1 MAKSKSFFGLRTG
14 STKSLTFQVYRGQ
27 QITKDRVT
35 RVANP
40 RTTLQMEQRSKLPI
54 VAAARSALKGLVDHS
69 WEGVPYGEQSLRT
82 FSSKNLSAGALKVYS
97 YASPDAP
104 SPGIAEYQVSQGS
117 LRGFTA
123 LATKDSVHFTLP
135 AKIGAGPLVPA
146 MPKGTKGSTVLYHL
160 MSYFAEN
167 NIDVLRA
174 GQQLTFLTLNVPFYK
189 VLNYAGGS
197 NFGTY
202 EVPVT
207 RFDVARL
214 IMPDISKITDIDS
227 YHDDNDE
234 FELDAATTGEGITD
248 IFLRRKDGFYIRFFA
263 DETGP
268 WFSCYLSTTNVNES
282 ITVASALILSE
293 LVNGVWKRS
302 TSNLVVGNAED
313 NPLVKKVFSFDQW
326 ASLYAPKQIVSS
338 KYLNKGNAAT
348 GISGQTATGISGQ
361 RSPRRDLGP
370 AGVNAATGISGQT
383 ATGISGQRPPQSD
396 LELAGGNAATG
407 ISGQNG

>member
-117 LRGFTA
+117 LRGFNV
-123 LATKDSVHFTLP
+123 DYDRENVVHFAYP
-135 AKIGAGPLVPA
+135 ADTGEGPIVPA
-146 MPKGTKGSTVLYHL
+146 MPKGTKGSTVLFHL
-160 MSYFAEN
+160 MSFFAEKK
-167 NIDVLRA
+167 IDALRA
-174 GQQLTFLTLNVPFYK
+174 GQQLTFLTLNVPYHKTF
-189 VLNYAGGS
+189 NYVGGS
-197 NFGTY
+197 NSGTY
-202 EVPVT
+202 DVPVT

-214 IMPDISKITDIDS
+214 IMPDISQISDIDT

-234 FELDAATTGEGITD
+234 FELAKDITGNGDNTIY
-248 IFLRRKDGFYIRFFA
+248 LRRNDGFVISFFTNPASIMFACRF
-263 DETGP
+263 DTGIG
-268 WFSCYLSTTNVNES
+268 SGSS
-282 ITVASALILSE
+282 ITAARALIVSE

-302 TSNLVVGNAED
+302 TSNLIVGDAKD

-326 ASLYAPKQIVSS
+326 ASLYAPKPIVSS
-338 KYLNKGNAAT
+338 KYLNNGAEKT
-348 GISGQTATGISGQ
+348 GI
-361 RSPRRDLGP
+361 
-370 AGVNAATGISGQT
+370 N
-383 ATGISGQRPPQSD
+383 
-396 LELAGGNAATG
+396 N
-407 ISGQNG
+407 

>member
-40 RTTLQMEQRSKLPI
+40 RSTLQMEQRSKLPI

-117 LRGFTA
+117 LRGFDVDA
-123 LATKDSVHFTLP
+123 KHEGSDIVYFTLQ
-135 AKIGAGPLVPA
+135 ANIGKGPIVPA

-167 NIDVLRA
+167 KIDGLRA
-174 GQQLTFLTLNVPFYK
+174 GEQLTFLTLSVPYYK
-189 VLNYAGGS
+189 TLKYVGGS
-197 NFGTY
+197 DSGTY
-202 EVPVT
+202 DVPVT

-214 IMPDISKITDIDS
+214 IMPDISKISDIDS
-227 YHDDNDE
+227 YHDDNDD
-234 FELDAATTGEGITD
+234 FVLDSEISGEGATS
-248 IFLRRKDGFYIRFFA
+248 FTLRRKDGFLINFFTL
-263 DETGP
+263 EHSFGFKGYFTREGSVTP
-268 WFSCYLSTTNVNES
+268 IS
-282 ITVASALILSE
+282 VATALIVSE

-302 TSNLVVGNAED
+302 SSNLVVGNAA
-313 NPLVKKVFSFDQW
+313 NNQLVKTVFTFDQW

-338 KYLNKGNAAT
+338 KYLNNGAEKT
-348 GISGQTATGISGQ
+348 GI
-361 RSPRRDLGP
+361 
-370 AGVNAATGISGQT
+370 N
-383 ATGISGQRPPQSD
+383 
-396 LELAGGNAATG
+396 N
-407 ISGQNG
+407 

>member
-14 STKSLTFQVYRGQ
+14 STKSLTFSVYRGQ
-27 QITKDRVT
+27 QVTKDRVT

-54 VAAARSALKGLVDHS
+54 AAAARSALKGLVDHS

-97 YASPDAP
+97 YSSPDAP

-117 LRGFTA
+117 LRGLTED
-123 LATKDSVHFTLP
+123 ATKALVDYTLL
-135 AKIGAGPLVPA
+135 ASIGKGPLLPA

-160 MSYFAEN
+160 MSYFAEHK
-167 NIDVLRA
+167 IDALRA
-174 GQQLTFLTLNVPFYK
+174 GQQLTFLELNVPYYK
-189 VLNYAGGS
+189 VLNYVGGS
-197 NFGTY
+197 NSGTY

-214 IMPDISKITDIDS
+214 IMPDISKITDIDT

-234 FELDAATTGEGITD
+234 FVLDSEIAGEGANE
-248 IFLRRKDGFYIRFFA
+248 FLLVRKDGFRIDIKATEYNLTI
-263 DETGP
+263 
-268 WFSCYLSTTNVNES
+268 SCDFEKEGKNF
-282 ITVASALILSE
+282 TVATALIVSE

-302 TSNLVVGNAED
+302 SSNLVVGMGAD
-313 NPLVKKVFSFDQW
+313 NPLVKKVFSFNQW

-338 KYLNKGNAAT
+338 KYLNNGVEKT
-348 GISGQTATGISGQ
+348 GI
-361 RSPRRDLGP
+361 
-370 AGVNAATGISGQT
+370 N
-383 ATGISGQRPPQSD
+383 
-396 LELAGGNAATG
+396 N
-407 ISGQNG
+407 

>member
-40 RTTLQMEQRSKLPI
+40 RSTLQMEQRSKLPI

-123 LATKDSVHFTLP
+123 NADQDNVEYSLP
-135 AKIGAGPLVPA
+135 AKIGEGPVVPA

-160 MSYFAEN
+160 LSYFAKN
-167 NIDVLRA
+167 KIDGLRA
-174 GQQLTFLTLNVPFYK
+174 GEQLTFLALNVPYYK
-189 VLNYAGGS
+189 TLRYVGGS
-197 NFGTY
+197 DSGTY
-202 EVPVT
+202 DVPVT

-214 IMPDISKITDIDS
+214 IMPDISQISDITT

-234 FELDAATTGEGITD
+234 FELDSAIEGTGDNT
-248 IFLRRKDGFYIRFFA
+248 FVLRRKDGFVIIFDAGVDNFNFKC
-263 DETGP
+263 
-268 WFSCYLSTTNVNES
+268 WFKPDGYDGA
-282 ITVASALILSE
+282 ITVASALIVSE
-293 LVNGVWKRS
+293 LVNNVWKRS
-302 TSNLVVGNAED
+302 ASNLIVGNAAQ
-313 NPLVKKVFSFDQW
+313 NKLVKTVFSFDQW

-338 KYLNKGNAAT
+338 KYLNKGAEKT
-348 GISGQTATGISGQ
+348 GI
-361 RSPRRDLGP
+361 
-370 AGVNAATGISGQT
+370 N
-383 ATGISGQRPPQSD
+383 
-396 LELAGGNAATG
+396 N
-407 ISGQNG
+407 

>member
-40 RTTLQMEQRSKLPI
+40 RTTLQMEQRSKLPL

-69 WEGVPYGEQSLRT
+69 FEGVPYGEQSLRT

-117 LRGFTA
+117 LRGF
-123 LATKDSVHFTLP
+123 DNDGGGHFILS
-135 AKIGAGPLVPA
+135 AKIGEQHILPG
-146 MPKGTKGSTVLYHL
+146 MTKGTKGSTVLYHL

-167 NIDVLRA
+167 KLDVLRA
-174 GQQLTFLTLNVPFYK
+174 GQQLTFLNLVVSNYK
-189 VLNYAGGS
+189 VLNYVGGS
-197 NFGTY
+197 NSGTY
-202 EVPVT
+202 SVPVT
-207 RFDVARL
+207 RFEVARL
-214 IMPDISKITDIDS
+214 IMPDISKIKDINS

-234 FELDAATTGEGITD
+234 FVLDNETSGESGD
-248 IFLRRKDGFYIRFFA
+248 NFYLLRKDGFRIHFEILESSKQIVVSSYSRREGESNA
-263 DETGP
+263 
-268 WFSCYLSTTNVNES
+268 LSVGT
-282 ITVASALILSE
+282 ALIVSE

-302 TSNLVVGNAED
+302 SSKLVVANGAD
-313 NPLVKKVFSFDQW
+313 NPLVKTVFSFDQW

-338 KYLNKGNAAT
+338 KYLNNGVEKT
-348 GISGQTATGISGQ
+348 GI
-361 RSPRRDLGP
+361 
-370 AGVNAATGISGQT
+370 N
-383 ATGISGQRPPQSD
+383 
-396 LELAGGNAATG
+396 N
-407 ISGQNG
+407 

>member
-82 FSSKNLSAGALKVYS
+82 FSSKNLSSGALKVYS

-117 LRGFTA
+117 LRGFFVDA
-123 LATKDSVHFTLP
+123 KQEDGFVHYTLP
-135 AKIGAGPLVPA
+135 ANIGKGPIVSA
-146 MPKGTKGSTVLYHL
+146 MSKGTKGSTVLYNL
-160 MSYFAEN
+160 MSYFAGN
-167 NIDVLRA
+167 KIDGLRA
-174 GQQLTFLTLNVPFYK
+174 GEQLTFLSLSVPYHK
-189 VLNYAGGS
+189 VLNYVGGS
-197 NFGTY
+197 NSGTY

-214 IMPDISKITDIDS
+214 IMPDISQISDIDT

-234 FELDAATTGEGITD
+234 FVLDTEISGEGTNT
-248 IFLRRKDGFYIRFFA
+248 FLLKRIDGFCIRFFA
-263 DETGP
+263 YEQSFGFTCEFRKDNDNI
-268 WFSCYLSTTNVNES
+268 S
-282 ITVASALILSE
+282 VASALIVSE

-302 TSNLVVGNAED
+302 ASNLIVGNGA
-313 NPLVKKVFSFDQW
+313 NNKLLKKVFSFDQW

-338 KYLNKGNAAT
+338 KYLNNGAEKT
-348 GISGQTATGISGQ
+348 GI
-361 RSPRRDLGP
+361 
-370 AGVNAATGISGQT
+370 N
-383 ATGISGQRPPQSD
+383 
-396 LELAGGNAATG
+396 N
-407 ISGQNG
+407 

>member
-54 VAAARSALKGLVDHS
+54 AAAARSALKGLVDHS

-82 FSSKNLSAGALKVYS
+82 FSSKNLSSGALKVYS

-117 LRGFTA
+117 LRGFNPG
-123 LATKDSVHFTLP
+123 ATKGNPTMIYTLP
-135 AKIGAGPLVPA
+135 AKIGQGPIVPA
-146 MPKGTKGSTVLYHL
+146 MPIGTKGSTVLYHL
-160 MSYFAEN
+160 MAYFAEN
-167 NIDVLRA
+167 KIDGLRA
-174 GQQLTFLTLNVPFYK
+174 GQQLTFLILNVPYYK
-189 VLNYAGGS
+189 VLNYVGGS

-214 IMPDISKITDIDS
+214 IMPDISKISDIDT

-234 FELDAATTGEGITD
+234 FVLQSEISGDGAHTFTLHRT
-248 IFLRRKDGFYIRFFA
+248 DGFNIQFDTF
-263 DETGP
+263 DGQHFG
-268 WFSCYLSTTNVNES
+268 FSCFFKRPGEDNLIS
-282 ITVASALILSE
+282 VASALIVSE

-302 TSNLVVGNAED
+302 SSNLRVANGAD

-338 KYLNKGNAAT
+338 KYLNNGAEKT
-348 GISGQTATGISGQ
+348 GI
-361 RSPRRDLGP
+361 
-370 AGVNAATGISGQT
+370 NK
-383 ATGISGQRPPQSD
+383 
-396 LELAGGNAATG
+396 
-407 ISGQNG
+407 

>member
-40 RTTLQMEQRSKLPI
+40 RSQLQMEQRSKLPI

-104 SPGIAEYQVSQGS
+104 SPGIAEFQVSLGS
-117 LRGFTA
+117 LRGFEVDT
-123 LATKDSVHFTLP
+123 SRNPVQYSLP
-135 AKIGAGPLVPA
+135 ANIGAGKILPA
-146 MPKGTKGSTVLYHL
+146 MPKGTKGSTVLFHL

-167 NIDVLRA
+167 KIDALRA
-174 GQQLTFLTLNVPFYK
+174 GEQLTFLTLNVPYYK
-189 VLNYAGGS
+189 TLNYVGGPS
-197 NFGTY
+197 SGTY
-202 EVPVT
+202 DVPVS

-214 IMPDISKITDIDS
+214 IMPDISKISDINT

-234 FELDAATTGEGITD
+234 FELGSEISEEGANS
-248 IFLRRKDGFYIRFFA
+248 FQLRRKDGFIIDFTASDHSF
-263 DETGP
+263 EFGSWFTGDA
-268 WFSCYLSTTNVNES
+268 LDHS
-282 ITVASALILSE
+282 ITVASALIVSE

-302 TSNLVVGNAED
+302 PSHLAVGKTD
-313 NPLVKKVFSFDQW
+313 LIKKVFTFDQW

-338 KYLNKGNAAT
+338 KYLNNGAEKT
-348 GISGQTATGISGQ
+348 GI
-361 RSPRRDLGP
+361 
-370 AGVNAATGISGQT
+370 N
-383 ATGISGQRPPQSD
+383 
-396 LELAGGNAATG
+396 N
-407 ISGQNG
+407 

>member
-40 RTTLQMEQRSKLPI
+40 RTTLQMEQRSKLPL
-54 VAAARSALKGLVDHS
+54 VAAARSALMGLVDHS
-69 WEGVPYGEQSLRT
+69 WEGVPYGEKSLRT

-117 LRGFTA
+117 LRGF
-123 LATKDSVHFTLP
+123 DVHADGIGDDTVYYTYP
-135 AKIGAGPLVPA
+135 AMIGKGPIFPD

-160 MSYFAEN
+160 MSYFAEH

-174 GQQLTFLTLNVPFYK
+174 GLQLTFLCLNVPYYK
-189 VLNYAGGS
+189 VLNYVGGS
-197 NFGTY
+197 NSGTY
-202 EVPVT
+202 KVPVT
-207 RFDVARL
+207 RFEVARL
-214 IMPDISKITDIDS
+214 IMPDISKITDIAS

-234 FELDAATTGEGITD
+234 FELMQDISGDNATS
-248 IFLRRKDGFYIRFFA
+248 FQLHRKDGFIIRFA
-263 DETGP
+263 ARDKDLS
-268 WFSCYLSTTNVNES
+268 FSCWLTRDGDSTP
-282 ITVASALILSE
+282 ITVASALIVSE

-302 TSNLVVGNAED
+302 TSNLAIGRGAD
-313 NPLVKKVFSFDQW
+313 NTHVKEVFSFDQW

-338 KYLNKGNAAT
+338 KYLNNGAEKT
-348 GISGQTATGISGQ
+348 GI
-361 RSPRRDLGP
+361 
-370 AGVNAATGISGQT
+370 NK
-383 ATGISGQRPPQSD
+383 
-396 LELAGGNAATG
+396 
-407 ISGQNG
+407 

>member
-1 MAKSKSFFGLRTG
+1 MAKSKSFFGLRSG
-14 STKSLTFQVYRGQ
+14 STKSLTFQVYRGE

-97 YASPDAP
+97 YASPDAS
-104 SPGIAEYQVSQGS
+104 SPGIAKYQVSQGS
-117 LRGFTA
+117 LRSFAASVG
-123 LATKDSVHFTLP
+123 KDVVHFDLP
-135 AKIGAGPLVPA
+135 AVFGEGPVMPA

-167 NIDVLRA
+167 NIDGLRA
-174 GQQLTFLTLNVPFYK
+174 GQQLTFLCLNVPYYK
-189 VLNYAGGS
+189 ILNYVGGS
-197 NFGTY
+197 NSGTY
-202 EVPVT
+202 KVPVS
-207 RFDVARL
+207 RFEVARL
-214 IMPDISKITDIDS
+214 IMPDISKISDIDN

-234 FELDAATTGEGITD
+234 FLLAQAISEGGGKG
-248 IFLRRKDGFYIRFFA
+248 FVLRRKDGFTIQFDSSENTFGFVVSFKPDGYDA
-263 DETGP
+263 T
-268 WFSCYLSTTNVNES
+268 
-282 ITVASALILSE
+282 ITVASAVIVSE

-302 TSNLVVGNAED
+302 SSKLAVNGTD

-338 KYLNKGNAAT
+338 KYLNKGAEKT
-348 GISGQTATGISGQ
+348 GI
-361 RSPRRDLGP
+361 
-370 AGVNAATGISGQT
+370 N
-383 ATGISGQRPPQSD
+383 
-396 LELAGGNAATG
+396 N
-407 ISGQNG
+407 

>member
-40 RTTLQMEQRSKLPI
+40 RSTLQMEQRSKLPI

-104 SPGIAEYQVSQGS
+104 SPGIAEFQVSQGS
-117 LRGFTA
+117 LRGFNA
-123 LATKDSVHFTLP
+123 NRDANDGVHFDLP
-135 AKIGAGPLVPA
+135 AVIGEGPIVPA

-160 MSYFAEN
+160 MSYFATN
-167 NIDVLRA
+167 NIDALRA
-174 GQQLTFLTLNVPFYK
+174 GQQLTFLALNVPYYK
-189 VLNYAGGS
+189 TLRNVGGS
-197 NFGTY
+197 DSGTY
-202 EVPVT
+202 DVPVT

-214 IMPDISKITDIDS
+214 IMPDISQITDIDT

-234 FELDAATTGEGITD
+234 FELDSEITGDGD
-248 IFLRRKDGFYIRFFA
+248 NKFNLRRKDGFCIHFWAVTDSIIFSCRF
-263 DETGP
+263 ETGKGT
-268 WFSCYLSTTNVNES
+268 SMT
-282 ITVASALILSE
+282 AARALIVSE

-302 TSNLVVGNAED
+302 SSNLHVGSPAD
-313 NPLVKKVFSFDQW
+313 TSLVKKVFSFDQW

-338 KYLNKGNAAT
+338 KYLNNGAEKT
-348 GISGQTATGISGQ
+348 GI
-361 RSPRRDLGP
+361 
-370 AGVNAATGISGQT
+370 N
-383 ATGISGQRPPQSD
+383 
-396 LELAGGNAATG
+396 N
-407 ISGQNG
+407 

>member
-14 STKSLTFQVYRGQ
+14 STKSLTFSVYHGTQV
-27 QITKDRVT
+27 TKDRVT

-54 VAAARSALKGLVDHS
+54 AAAARSALKGLVDHS

-97 YASPDAP
+97 YSSPDAP
-104 SPGIAEYQVSQGS
+104 SPGIAEFQVSQGS
-117 LRGFTA
+117 LRGFNE
-123 LATKDSVHFTLP
+123 LANAEGLMHYTLP
-135 AKIGAGPLVPA
+135 AKNGKGPIVPA

-167 NIDVLRA
+167 NPDLLRA
-174 GQQLTFLTLNVPFYK
+174 GEQLTFLTLNVPYYK

-197 NFGTY
+197 NSGTY

-214 IMPDISKITDIDS
+214 IMPNISQISDIST
-227 YHDDNDE
+227 YHDVNDE
-234 FELDAATTGEGITD
+234 FELVEEISEAGANQ
-248 IFLRRKDGFYIRFFA
+248 FSLSRKDGFRIHVFFE
-263 DETGP
+263 DNKFGFTFHFQRDGH
-268 WFSCYLSTTNVNES
+268 SDS
-282 ITVASALILSE
+282 ISVASALIVSE

-302 TSNLVVGNAED
+302 TSNLVVPNGAN
-313 NPLVKKVFSFDQW
+313 NNLVKKVFSFDQW

-338 KYLNKGNAAT
+338 KYLNNGVEKT
-348 GISGQTATGISGQ
+348 GI
-361 RSPRRDLGP
+361 
-370 AGVNAATGISGQT
+370 N
-383 ATGISGQRPPQSD
+383 
-396 LELAGGNAATG
+396 N
-407 ISGQNG
+407 

>member
-40 RTTLQMEQRSKLPI
+40 RTTLQMEQRSKLPL

-69 WEGVPYGEQSLRT
+69 WEGVAYGEQSLRT

-104 SPGIAEYQVSQGS
+104 SPGIAEFQVSQGS
-117 LRGFTA
+117 LRGFDVITNEGENA
-123 LATKDSVHFTLP
+123 VHFTLP
-135 AKIGAGPLVPA
+135 AKIGKGPVVPA

-160 MSYFAEN
+160 MSYLAEN
-167 NIDVLRA
+167 KIDGLRA
-174 GQQLTFLTLNVPFYK
+174 GQQLTFLTLNVPYYK
-189 VLNYAGGS
+189 VLNYVGGS
-197 NFGTY
+197 NSGTY
-202 EVPVT
+202 DVPVT
-207 RFDVARL
+207 QFKVARL
-214 IMPDISKITDIDS
+214 IVPDISKISDIAT

-234 FELDAATTGEGITD
+234 FELESEISEEGAND
-248 IFLRRKDGFYIRFFA
+248 FYLLRKDGFDIRFQATDQKIILTCFFRREG
-263 DETGP
+263 ET
-268 WFSCYLSTTNVNES
+268 NS
-282 ITVASALILSE
+282 ISVASALILSE

-302 TSNLVVGNAED
+302 SSNLVVANPAV

-338 KYLNKGNAAT
+338 KYLNNGVEKT
-348 GISGQTATGISGQ
+348 GI
-361 RSPRRDLGP
+361 
-370 AGVNAATGISGQT
+370 N
-383 ATGISGQRPPQSD
+383 
-396 LELAGGNAATG
+396 N
-407 ISGQNG
+407 

>member
-35 RVANP
+35 NVANP
-40 RTTLQMEQRSKLPI
+40 RTTLQMEQRSKLPL

-97 YASPDAP
+97 YSSPDAP

-117 LRGFTA
+117 LRGFNAEVNVGHDAVHYTY
-123 LATKDSVHFTLP
+123 LAKLG
-135 AKIGAGPLVPA
+135 KGPVVPA

-167 NIDVLRA
+167 NIDGLRA
-174 GQQLTFLTLNVPFYK
+174 GQQLTFLLLNVPYYK
-189 VLNYAGGS
+189 VLNYVGGS
-197 NFGTY
+197 NSGTY

-207 RFDVARL
+207 QFAVARL
-214 IMPDISKITDIDS
+214 IMPDITKITDIDT

-234 FELDAATTGEGITD
+234 FELYSDLTAEGANG
-248 IFLRRKDGFYIRFFA
+248 FYLQRKDGFRINFTATEQKFGIYFEFPKPGSDTELI
-263 DETGP
+263 
-268 WFSCYLSTTNVNES
+268 S
-282 ITVASALILSE
+282 VASALIVSE

-302 TSNLVVGNAED
+302 TSNLIVANGVNNKLA
-313 NPLVKKVFSFDQW
+313 KTVFSFDQW

-338 KYLNKGNAAT
+338 KYLNNGVEKT
-348 GISGQTATGISGQ
+348 GI
-361 RSPRRDLGP
+361 
-370 AGVNAATGISGQT
+370 NK
-383 ATGISGQRPPQSD
+383 
-396 LELAGGNAATG
+396 
-407 ISGQNG
+407 

>member
-54 VAAARSALKGLVDHS
+54 AAAARSALKGLIDHS

-82 FSSKNLSAGALKVYS
+82 FSSKNLSTGALKVYS

-104 SPGIAEYQVSQGS
+104 SPGIAEYQVSQGT
-117 LRGFTA
+117 LRGFDVGAKTG
-123 LATKDSVHFTLP
+123 DNVVHYTLS
-135 AKIGAGPLVPA
+135 AKVGKGPIVPA

-167 NIDVLRA
+167 NIDGLRA
-174 GQQLTFLTLNVPFYK
+174 GQQLTFLSLNVPYYK
-189 VLNYAGGS
+189 VLNYVGGS
-197 NFGTY
+197 NSGTY

-214 IMPDISKITDIDS
+214 IMPDISKISDIDT
-227 YHDDNDE
+227 YHDDNDQFVLE
-234 FELDAATTGEGITD
+234 TEISGEGAKQ
-248 IFLRRKDGFYIRFFA
+248 FSLRRHDGFEIQFYSSSEVSFGFICHFIREGE
-263 DETGP
+263 DH
-268 WFSCYLSTTNVNES
+268 S
-282 ITVASALILSE
+282 ISVASALIVSE

-302 TSNLVVGNAED
+302 SSHLVVANGAD
-313 NPLVKKVFSFDQW
+313 NPLVKKVFTFDQW

-338 KYLNKGNAAT
+338 KYLNNGVEKT
-348 GISGQTATGISGQ
+348 GI
-361 RSPRRDLGP
+361 
-370 AGVNAATGISGQT
+370 N
-383 ATGISGQRPPQSD
+383 
-396 LELAGGNAATG
+396 N
-407 ISGQNG
+407 

>member
-35 RVANP
+35 RVTNP
-40 RTTLQMEQRSKLPI
+40 RSTLQMEQRSKLPL

-97 YASPDAP
+97 YSSPDAP

-117 LRGFTA
+117 LRGFNVEVSA
-123 LATKDSVHFTLP
+123 DHDAVRYTLP
-135 AKIGAGPLVPA
+135 ANIGKGPVLPA

-160 MSYFAEN
+160 MSYFVEHQ
-167 NIDVLRA
+167 IDALRA
-174 GQQLTFLTLNVPFYK
+174 GQQLTFLALNVPYYK
-189 VLNYAGGS
+189 VLNNVGGTS
-197 NFGTY
+197 SGTY
-202 EVPVT
+202 DVPVT
-207 RFDVARL
+207 QFAVARL
-214 IMPDISKITDIDS
+214 IMPDISMITDIDT

-234 FELDAATTGEGITD
+234 FELAQEITAEGANQA
-248 IFLRRKDGFYIRFFA
+248 FLQRTDGFRIHISSIEQKITIYCDFQKA
-263 DETGP
+263 TANNP
-268 WFSCYLSTTNVNES
+268 
-282 ITVASALILSE
+282 ITVASALIVSE

-302 TSNLVVGNAED
+302 TSNLLVPNGAD

-338 KYLNKGNAAT
+338 KYLNNGVEKT
-348 GISGQTATGISGQ
+348 GI
-361 RSPRRDLGP
+361 
-370 AGVNAATGISGQT
+370 N
-383 ATGISGQRPPQSD
+383 
-396 LELAGGNAATG
+396 N
-407 ISGQNG
+407 